1 MKFIT
6 ETKFVFL
13 NQKLIYI
20 FTERIY
26 RIKITN
32 FVFKNIKKNFIF
44 EFNISKWKPE
54 NQCEIL
60 KYENFLNNIKYVYNL
75 NF

>member
-26 RIKITN
+26 RIKIKN

-44 EFNISKWKPE
+44 EFNISK
-54 NQCEIL
+54 
-60 KYENFLNNIKYVYNL
+60 
-75 NF
+75 

>member
-32 FVFKNIKKNFIF
+32 FVFKNIKK
-44 EFNISKWKPE
+44 
-54 NQCEIL
+54 IL
-60 KYENFLNNIKYVYNL
+60 FLNSIFLNESQKIKVKS
-75 NF
+75 FEI

>member
-32 FVFKNIKKNFIF
+32 FVFKNIKK
-44 EFNISKWKPE
+44 
-54 NQCEIL
+54 IL
-60 KYENFLNNIKYVYNL
+60 FLNSIFL
-75 NF
+75 NESQKINVKSFEI